1 MKSRGS
7 ALPRLDI
14 WLVEEG
20 HFSSRQAAKR
30 AIKDGLVTVN
40 GVPAKPSKQITGKE
54 EVIVSSLASDLP
66 QGYEKLKQ
74 IDDFLGGTL
83 VSDNTFALDIGSSAG
98 GFLFYLDEK
107 GARSIGIE
115 VSKTFA
121 AKLREIVQSSENISL
136 IIDDAFTIALEQVC
150 GFGELDLLLV
160 DVTTE
165 PEGTLQLIRRFT
177 PLLKQEGR
185 LIAAFKSKIGYDE
198 TTSIKQAISTTDYMN
213 IQTIV
218 LDSSRREFHLIAIH
232 H

>member
-1 MKSRGS
+1 
-7 ALPRLDI
+7 LPRLDI

-20 HFSSRQAAKR
+20 FFTSRQAAKR
-30 AIKDGLVTVN
+30 AIKEGLVTVN
-40 GVPAKPSKQITGKE
+40 GVPVKPSKKITGKE
-54 EVIVSSLASDLP
+54 DVIVSSLASDLP

-74 IDDFLGGTL
+74 IDDFLGGIL
-83 VSDNTFALDIGSSAG
+83 ASDNTFALDIGSSAG

-115 VSKTFA
+115 VSMTFA
-121 AKLREIVQSSENISL
+121 RKLRKIVDSSENLSL
-136 IIDDAFTIALEQVC
+136 IVDDAFTIALEEVC
-150 GFGELDLLLV
+150 DFGELDLLLI

-185 LIAAFKSKIGYDE
+185 LIAAFKSKIDDDE
-198 TTSIKQAISTTDYMN
+198 IASIRQGILAADYTD

-218 LDSSRREFHLIAIH
+218 LDSSRQEFHLIAIRH
-232 H
+232 

>member
-1 MKSRGS
+1 M
-7 ALPRLDI
+7 PRLDV

-20 HFSSRQAAKR
+20 FFTSRQAAKR
-30 AIKDGLVTVN
+30 AVKEGLVTVN
-40 GVPAKPSKQITGKE
+40 GVPVKPSKQITGKE
-54 EVIVSSLASDLP
+54 DVIVSSLASDLP

-74 IDDFLGGTL
+74 IDEFLGGTL
-83 VSDNTFALDIGSSAG
+83 ASDNTFALDIGSSAG

-121 AKLREIVQSSENISL
+121 AKLRKIAYSSENISL
-136 IIDDAFTIALEQVC
+136 IIDDAFTVALEQVC
-150 GFGELDLLLV
+150 GFGELDLLLI

-185 LIAAFKSKIGYDE
+185 LIAAFKSKIDDDKIA
-198 TTSIKQAISTTDYMN
+198 SIRQGILTADYTD
-213 IQTIV
+213 IQTIA
-218 LDSSRREFHLIAIH
+218 LDSSRQEFHLIAIRH
-232 H
+232 

>member
-1 MKSRGS
+1 M
-7 ALPRLDI
+7 PRLDI

-30 AIKDGLVTVN
+30 AIKEGLVTVN
-40 GVPAKPSKQITGKE
+40 GKSAKPSKQISGKE

-83 VSDNTFALDIGSSAG
+83 ASDSTFALDIGSSAG

-121 AKLREIVQSSENISL
+121 AKLRKIAYSSENISL
-136 IIDDAFTIALEQVC
+136 IIDDAFTIALERIC
-150 GFGELDLLLV
+150 GLGELDLLLV

-185 LIAAFKSKIGYDE
+185 LIAAFKSKIDDD
-198 TTSIKQAISTTDYMN
+198 TIASIRQGILAGDYTD

-218 LDSSRREFHLIAIH
+218 LDSSRREFHLIAIRH
-232 H
+232 